1 MTLSS
6 IETEVEFEMYKNLK
20 PSTQAKVKT
29 YIWRY
34 HHLKQKSNLRCTKIK
49 IPAPKQ
55 RSEPTYDVIINWNR
69 SRIWDV
75 QKLKTKHPNKG
86 QNLHMTLSSIETEVE
101 FALASS
107 TLNLFYCSM
116 ISEWSTIVYYKK
128 YIDLLTETHCT
139 SIVVNGCPRNLIK

>member
-6 IETEVEFEMYKNLK
+6 IETEVEFEMCKNLK
-20 PSTQAKVKT
+20 PSTQAKVK
-29 YIWRY
+29 
-34 HHLKQKSNLRCTKIK
+34 
-49 IPAPKQ
+49 
-55 RSEPTYDVIINWNR
+55 
-69 SRIWDV
+69 
-75 QKLKTKHPNKG
+75 
-86 QNLHMTLSSIETEVE
+86 NLHMTLSSIETEVE

-107 TLNLFYCSM
+107 TLNLFYFSM